1 MGLLGCATA
10 DVGHYQ
16 SQPLLPFSASG
27 QVVMPDRWWME
38 FNDPD
43 LNYHVERAL
52 GTNFTLA
59 TSLQRLRAA
68 RALARREAS
77 DLFPDIDGI
86 IDGNSTFGPGPD
98 RGRTTWGLD
107 ASYQVD
113 LWGEI
118 QSRAEAERLR
128 ADATHADYH
137 AVALSLAAEIA
148 RTWYSLIEAHA
159 QHELIGQQI
168 ETNRKGL
175 KGQELRF
182 GIGLRRSPD
191 VLRQQ
196 QLVESTLE
204 QAVVA
209 RARIEVLEH
218 QLALL
223 LGELPQSASYSPR
236 VQLPD
241 LPPLPATGK
250 PSELVSRRP
259 DVRRDYLAFAA
270 ADLDLASAISA
281 QYPRLNLT
289 GSLRNIAE
297 NPEALFRDW
306 FVSIGGQIIA
316 PLIDGGQRRSEV
328 DRTSAVVSERFNEYQ
343 QTMLLAFSEV
353 EDSLSLERYQ
363 IERIE
368 RLSNQADLA
377 EKSYRQLLEQYL
389 IGEPNFLDVLSANQS
404 QQRLQR
410 DVLSARLDLILI
422 RIGLYLALA
431 GDFDTH
437 PQAIAD
443 FSVPDSPS
451 AMEELPLPV
460 ELAP

>member
-1 MGLLGCATA
+1 MFDDCPRSPHCRRLRWLALWMVMGLLGCATA

-209 RARIEVLEH
+209 RAR
-218 QLALL
+218 
-223 LGELPQSASYSPR
+223 P
-236 VQLPD
+236 
-241 LPPLPATGK
+241 
-250 PSELVSRRP
+250 
-259 DVRRDYLAFAA
+259 
-270 ADLDLASAISA
+270 
-281 QYPRLNLT
+281 
-289 GSLRNIAE
+289 
-297 NPEALFRDW
+297 W
-306 FVSIGGQIIA
+306 
-316 PLIDGGQRRSEV
+316 
-328 DRTSAVVSERFNEYQ
+328 
-343 QTMLLAFSEV
+343 
-353 EDSLSLERYQ
+353 
-363 IERIE
+363 
-368 RLSNQADLA
+368 
-377 EKSYRQLLEQYL
+377 
-389 IGEPNFLDVLSANQS
+389 
-404 QQRLQR
+404 
-410 DVLSARLDLILI
+410 
-422 RIGLYLALA
+422 
-431 GDFDTH
+431 
-437 PQAIAD
+437 
-443 FSVPDSPS
+443 
-451 AMEELPLPV
+451 
-460 ELAP
+460 